1 MSQTD
6 SPSCILL
13 RNGRIIDPAHALDK
27 TADFLIENGRI
38 SKIETG
44 VIPPEEAVSF
54 DVAGKVISPGLIDM
68 HVHLRDPGFPDKE
81 TVATGCDAAAAGG
94 FTAVA
99 CLPNTEPPL
108 DSVQVLTDLS
118 TKSSGA
124 ASRVYPIA
132 CATVGM
138 QGNVLTDTDAL
149 LEAGAVGFSD
159 DGLPIQSEPLMR
171 ELLKLSEAK
180 GFPVCPHSEVFELT
194 RGGHM
199 HDGSVSRGLGMNGMP
214 SEGEAAM
221 VERDINLVRD
231 VGGHL
236 HVLHISVRRAI
247 DLVRKAKAEGLSV
260 SCEAM
265 PHHIALIDE
274 DVRIYG
280 TQVKMSPPLR
290 SADDREA
297 VIEGLADGTIDAL
310 ATDHAP
316 HTIEEKLKAFPEAP
330 NGILGLETAVGTF
343 FSTLVAT
350 GILSITEV
358 IEKLTVAPAR
368 ILGLEAGT
376 LTPGK
381 AADITV
387 IDPDLSWQVDA
398 NAFRSLSRNKPFHG
412 WTLRGRAVLTLLGGR
427 ITHNL
432 L

>member
-13 RNGRIIDPAHALDK
+13 RNGRIIDPANALDK

-68 HVHLRDPGFPDKE
+68 HVHLRAPGFPDKE

-118 TKSSGA
+118 AKSSGA

-159 DGLPIQSEPLMR
+159 AGLPIQSEPLMR

-199 HDGSVSRGLGMNGMP
+199 HDGSVSR
-214 SEGEAAM
+214 
-221 VERDINLVRD
+221 
-231 VGGHL
+231 
-236 HVLHISVRRAI
+236 
-247 DLVRKAKAEGLSV
+247 
-260 SCEAM
+260 
-265 PHHIALIDE
+265 
-274 DVRIYG
+274 
-280 TQVKMSPPLR
+280 
-290 SADDREA
+290 
-297 VIEGLADGTIDAL
+297 
-310 ATDHAP
+310 
-316 HTIEEKLKAFPEAP
+316 
-330 NGILGLETAVGTF
+330 
-343 FSTLVAT
+343 
-350 GILSITEV
+350 
-358 IEKLTVAPAR
+358 
-368 ILGLEAGT
+368 
-376 LTPGK
+376 
-381 AADITV
+381 
-387 IDPDLSWQVDA
+387 
-398 NAFRSLSRNKPFHG
+398 
-412 WTLRGRAVLTLLGGR
+412 
-427 ITHNL
+427 
-432 L
+432 